1 MLARGPVPIAMLASL
16 ALTGAALTAPAQQP
30 PARSL
35 TVPIDYYKLA
45 NGLKV
50 VLSRDT
56 TAPTAVVAVYYNIG
70 FRNEPRNRTGFA
82 HLFEHLM
89 FQGSRN
95 LGKLEFIKLVEQNGG
110 LLNGST
116 RFDFTNYY
124 QVVPSNALK
133 TVLWAEA
140 DRMRG
145 LVIDS
150 TNLNNQRDVV
160 KNEVRVNVLNQPY
173 GSFPWIDLP
182 MRANTN
188 WYNAHNFYGD
198 LADLDA
204 ATLDDAASF
213 FRTYYAPNNGVL
225 VVTGDFDAAEV
236 RPWIER
242 YFGPIRAAPQPPR
255 PDLTEPKQTAERRFS
270 RVDSLAPRPAIG
282 LAYHVPERY
291 TPEWYAFGLLDQIL
305 GQGRDSRFYDEL
317 VRKRGLTGDVTAGI
331 NWGLGSMYDYDG
343 PMLWIV
349 SAFHDADKPADSLI
363 AAFDT
368 AIAPLRSRPLGQHE
382 LARALTKL
390 RSSLYSEMEQFSGF
404 GRANL
409 LASFA
414 LFDDDPSRI
423 NRLEA
428 DFAKITPDIVLETAR
443 TYLAPANRT
452 ILTIVPATRSAA
464 TTSDSSARRPGTRDS
479 Q

>member
-1 MLARGPVPIAMLASL
+1 MPARRVALIAIVMAAAIGPVDNDVA
-16 ALTGAALTAPAQQP
+16 AQQP
-30 PARSL
+30 SARRPAI
-35 TVPIDYYKLA
+35 PIDYYKLP

-56 TAPTAVVAVYYNIG
+56 TTPTAVVAVYYNIG
-70 FRNEPRNRTGFA
+70 FRVEPRNRTGFA

-89 FQGSRN
+89 FQGSQN

-110 LLNGST
+110 ILNGST
-116 RFDFTNYY
+116 RYDFTNYF
-124 QVVPSNALK
+124 QVVPSNALN
-133 TVLWAEA
+133 TILWAEA

-145 LVIDS
+145 LAIDTS
-150 TNLNNQRDVV
+150 NLKNQQEVV

-173 GSFPWIDLP
+173 GGFPWLDLP

-204 ATLDDAASF
+204 ATLEDAAAF
-213 FRTYYAPNNGVL
+213 FRTYYAPNNAAL
-225 VVTGDFDAAEV
+225 VVTGDFHAAEV
-236 RPWIER
+236 RPWIEK
-242 YFGPIRAAPQPPR
+242 YFGPIPSAPQPTK
-255 PDLTEPKQTAERRFS
+255 PDLSEPRQTKERRS
-270 RVDSLAPRPAIG
+270 SKADSLATRPAIG

-291 TPEWYAFGLLDQIL
+291 TAEWYAFGLLDQIL
-305 GQGRDSRFYDEL
+305 GQGRDSRLYDQL
-317 VRKRGLTGDVTAGI
+317 VRKQGLTGGIQTGI

-349 SAFHDADKPADSLI
+349 SAFHDSDKSADSLI
-363 AAFDT
+363 AAFNT
-368 AIAPLRSRPLGQHE
+368 AIEPLRTKPLGQGE
-382 LARALTKL
+382 LNRALVKL
-390 RSSLYSEMEQFSGF
+390 RSSFYSELESFAGF

-414 LFDDDPSRI
+414 LFDDDPDRI

-428 DFAKITPDIVLETAR
+428 EFAKVTPDLVMKTAQ
-443 TYLAPANRT
+443 TYLAPTNRT
-452 ILTIVPATRSAA
+452 IVTIVPGKPAPAA
-464 TTSDSSARRPGTRDS
+464 GTSGSTH
-479 Q
+479 

>member
-1 MLARGPVPIAMLASL
+1 MA
-16 ALTGAALTAPAQQP
+16 P
-30 PARSL
+30 PARYPSL
-35 TVPIDYYKLA
+35 VLALAGLAAAAAPSPGQQVPPPRFTVPVDYYKLP

-56 TAPTAVVAVYYNIG
+56 TAPTTVVAVYYNIG
-70 FRNEPRNRTGFA
+70 FRNEPRDRTGFA

-95 LGKLEFIKLVEQNGG
+95 LGKLEFVKLVEQNGG

-116 RFDFTNYY
+116 RFDFTNYF
-124 QVVPSNALK
+124 QVVPSNAVE
-133 TVLWAEA
+133 TILWAEA

-145 LVIDS
+145 LAIDTS
-150 TNLNNQRDVV
+150 NLNNQRDVV

-173 GSFPWIDLP
+173 GGFPWIHLP

-213 FRTYYAPNNGVL
+213 FRTYYAPNNAAL
-225 VVTGDFDAAEV
+225 VVTGDFDPAEV
-236 RPWIER
+236 RGWIQQ
-242 YFGPIRAAPQPPR
+242 YFGPIPPAPQPPR
-255 PDLTEPKQTAERRFS
+255 PDLSEPKQTAEKRFS
-270 RVDSLAPRPAIG
+270 QVDSLAPRPAIG
-282 LAYHVPERY
+282 LAYHVPDRY

-305 GQGRDSRFYDEL
+305 GQGRDSRFYDEA
-317 VRKRGLTGDVTAGI
+317 VRKRGLASEVNAGI
-331 NWGLGSMYDYDG
+331 NFGLGSMYDYDG
-343 PMLWIV
+343 PMLWEV
-349 SAFHDADKPADSLI
+349 TAFHDNDKPADSLI
-363 AAFDT
+363 AAFDA
-368 AIAPLRSRPLGQHE
+368 AIEPLRTRPVAPAV
-382 LARALTKL
+382 LARAVTKL

-414 LFDDDPSRI
+414 LFDDEPGRI
-423 NRLEA
+423 NRLESE
-428 DFAKITPDIVLETAR
+428 FARITPQVVLETAR
-443 TYLAPANRT
+443 TYLAPTNRT
-452 ILTIVPATRSAA
+452 ILTVTPARGGQ
-464 TTSDSSARRPGTRDS
+464 P
-479 Q
+479 

>member
-1 MLARGPVPIAMLASL
+1 MFARTISTIAVVTATTGGVPNP
-16 ALTGAALTAPAQQP
+16 AAAQEPSPQ
-30 PARSL
+30 RL
-35 TVPIDYYKLA
+35 TVPIEYYKLP
-45 NGLKV
+45 NGLRV

-56 TAPTAVVAVYYNIG
+56 TVPTAVVAVYYNIG
-70 FRNEPRNRTGFA
+70 FRVEPKNRTGFA

-116 RFDFTNYY
+116 RYDFTNYF
-124 QVVPSNALK
+124 QVIPSNALN

-145 LVIDS
+145 LAIDS
-150 TNLNNQRDVV
+150 SNLRNQQDVV

-173 GSFPWIDLP
+173 GSFPWLDLP

-198 LADLDA
+198 LADLEA
-204 ATLDDAASF
+204 ATLEDAAAF
-213 FRTYYAPNNGVL
+213 FRTYYAPNNAAL
-225 VVTGDFDAAEV
+225 AVTGDFAAAEV
-236 RPWIER
+236 RSWIEK
-242 YFGPIRAAPQPPR
+242 YFGPIPSAPQPAK
-255 PDLTEPKQTAERRFS
+255 PDLSEPKQLKERRFS
-270 RVDSLAPRPAIG
+270 KIDSLATRPAIG
-282 LAYHVPERY
+282 LAYHVPDRY

-305 GQGRDSRFYDEL
+305 GQGRDSRFYHEL
-317 VRKRGLTGDVTAGI
+317 VRERGLTGEISAGI

-349 SAFHDADKPADSLI
+349 QAFHDSDKAADSLI
-363 AAFDT
+363 AAFD
-368 AIAPLRSRPLGQHE
+368 AAVEPLRTKHLASKE
-382 LARALTKL
+382 LDRALVKL
-390 RSSLYSEMEQFSGF
+390 RSGLYSEIEAFAGF

-414 LFDDDPSRI
+414 LFDDDPDRI

-428 DFAKITPDIVLETAR
+428 EFAKVTPEQLMQTAR
-443 TYLAPANRT
+443 TYLAPTNRT
-452 ILTIVPATRSAA
+452 ILTIVPGKSEPAA
-464 TTSDSSARRPGTRDS
+464 GTSGSTN
-479 Q
+479 

>member
-1 MLARGPVPIAMLASL
+1 MTAPTLLRFLFV
-16 ALTGAALTAPAQQP
+16 ALTGAAGITEPAPAQQP
-30 PARSL
+30 AAPPF
-35 TVPIDYYKLA
+35 TVPVDYYKLP

-56 TAPTAVVAVYYNIG
+56 TAPTAVIAVYYNIG
-70 FRNEPRNRTGFA
+70 FRNEPRDRTGFA

-95 LGKLEFIKLVEQNGG
+95 LGKLEFDRLIERNGG
-110 LLNGST
+110 LDNGST
-116 RFDFTNYY
+116 RFDFTNYFE
-124 QVVPSNALK
+124 VVPSNALEAI
-133 TVLWAEA
+133 LWAEA

-145 LVIDS
+145 LAIDTS
-150 TNLNNQRDVV
+150 NLNNQRDVV

-173 GSFPWIDLP
+173 GGFPWIDLP

-204 ATLDDAASF
+204 ATLGDADSF
-213 FRTYYAPNNGVL
+213 FRTYYTPNNAAL
-225 VVTGDFDAAEV
+225 VVTGDFDPPQV
-236 RPWIER
+236 RGWIQQ
-242 YFGPIRAAPQPPR
+242 YFGPIPAAPQPPR
-255 PDLTEPKQTAERRFS
+255 PELTEPRQTAEKRFS
-270 RVDSLAPRPAIG
+270 QVDSLAPRPAIG

-305 GQGRDSRFYDEL
+305 GQGRDSRFYDEV
-317 VRKRGLTGDVTAGI
+317 VRKRGLASEVNAGI

-343 PMLWIV
+343 PMLWEV
-349 SAFHDADKPADSLI
+349 TAFHDSDKPADSLV
-363 AAFDT
+363 AAFDA
-368 AIAPLRSRPLGQHE
+368 AIEPLRTRPLSPVV
-382 LARALTKL
+382 LARAVTKL

-414 LFDDDPSRI
+414 LFDDEPGRI
-423 NRLEA
+423 NRLESE
-428 DFAKITPDIVLETAR
+428 FARVTPQVVLETAR
-443 TYLAPANRT
+443 TYLAPSNRT
-452 ILTIVPATRSAA
+452 ILTIVPARAA
-464 TTSDSSARRPGTRDS
+464 PGDSGRATSSPR
-479 Q
+479 